1 MPPVGSLRQARSVRP
16 ASTLIP
22 AALIALAV
30 LAVVAVGLIAIVDP
44 FGTDTVD
51 RSGPA
56 VLERMRELEEFSA
69 AEGTFTQDVDI
80 EEDAPYLPDF
90 LKGERVVALVTG
102 TVRGVVDFS
111 DLDADSVIVSEDRTS
126 IRVVMP
132 DPVLSDV
139 DIEEST
145 ARIIARNRGLV
156 DRIGDVF
163 SGNPTDDTALYQAAE
178 DKVAA
183 AARESDLLE
192 QARDNTEE
200 WLRTFLQ
207 AAGFETV
214 EVDWRRPPT

>member
-1 MPPVGSLRQARSVRP
+1 MPPVGSLRQPRAVRP

-22 AALIALAV
+22 AALIAVAV
-30 LAVVAVGLIAIVDP
+30 LAVVFIGLIAIVDP

-56 VLERMRELEEFSA
+56 VLERMRQLEEFSA

-102 TVRGVVDFS
+102 TVRGVVDFGE
-111 DLDADSVIVSEDRTS
+111 LDEDSVVVDEDRTS
-126 IRVVMP
+126 IRVVLP
-132 DPVLSDV
+132 EPQLSDA

-145 ARIIARNRGLV
+145 ARVIARDRGLV

-163 SGNPTDDTALYQAAE
+163 SGNPTDDSALYQAAE

-183 AARESDLLE
+183 AARESDLLD
-192 QARDNTEE
+192 QARSNTEE

-214 EVDWRRPPT
+214 QVDWQRPPT

>member
-1 MPPVGSLRQARSVRP
+1 VPPVGSRRQPRAVRS
-16 ASTLIP
+16 ASALIP
-22 AALIALAV
+22 AALVAVAV
-30 LAVVAVGLIAIVDP
+30 LAIVIVGLIAVVDP
-44 FGTDTVD
+44 FGTETVD

-56 VLERMRELEEFSA
+56 VLEQMRQLEEFTA
-69 AEGTFTQDVDI
+69 AEGSFTQDVDI
-80 EEDAPYLPDF
+80 EQDAPYLPDF

-102 TVRGVVDFS
+102 TVRGVVDFGE
-111 DLDADSVIVSEDRTS
+111 LDEGSVIVDEDRTT
-126 IRVVMP
+126 IRVVLP
-132 DPVLSDV
+132 EPVLSDA
-139 DIEEST
+139 DIEESN

-163 SGNPTDDTALYQAAE
+163 SANPTDDTAIYEAAE
-178 DKVAA
+178 EKVTA

-192 QARDNTEE
+192 EARTNTER